1 MLDIKI
7 TADTSDDLLKQII
20 KILADYALVKFMFLG
35 RNIDYLEVVNKL
47 KDYLTINKFG
57 GIDNGQSN
65 TQFRKT

>member
-20 KILADYALVKFMFLG
+20 KILADYALAKFMFLG